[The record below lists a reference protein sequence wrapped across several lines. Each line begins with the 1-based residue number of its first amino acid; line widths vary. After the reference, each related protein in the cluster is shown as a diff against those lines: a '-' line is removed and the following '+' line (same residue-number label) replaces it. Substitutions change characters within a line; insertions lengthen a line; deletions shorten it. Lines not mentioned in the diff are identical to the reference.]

1 MARIVFSTW
10 GSLGDLHPYLALA
23 VELTRRGHRAVVA
36 TLPSWREAVEQAG
49 VRFHPVGP
57 DIPQDEDEA
66 RELVRRVLDARD
78 GPRYLFENV
87 LGPATRESYDAL
99 LAGVEADGG
108 ADLLVTHLIPL
119 TGPLV
124 AETTGIRW
132 VSALVQPLGLL
143 SAYDPPTPPQAPW
156 LRSVLT
162 LHPSIA
168 RAMFGIVRLATR
180 QWVRPTERFRAEL
193 GLPPGSNPVFE
204 GQHSPRLALALFSKL
219 LGERQPDFPP
229 QTLVTGFPF
238 YDAAAERPVAP
249 ELLEFLDAG
258 DPPVLFTLGSSAV
271 WIAGDFYRASIDA
284 ITRIG
289 RRALLLAGDDTER
302 LIAEG
307 LPPGVAAFGYA
318 PHSLVMPR
326 AAVNVHQ
333 GGVGTTGQALRA
345 GRPALVVPFG
355 QDQPDNA
362 RRSVRLGMAR
372 TLSRHAYTPERVA
385 RELSALMDDPRYAGR
400 AREVGAIVG
409 AERGTDTACDA
420 IERVLAEP
428 VPPRAHR

>member
-1 MARIVFSTW
+1 VARVVFSTW

-23 VELTRRGHRAVVA
+23 VELTRRGHHAVIA
-36 TLPSWREAVEQAG
+36 TLPSWREAVEKAG
-49 VRFHPVGP
+49 VGFHPVGP
-57 DIPQDEDEA
+57 DIPEDEDQA

-78 GPRYLFENV
+78 GPRYLFEKV

-108 ADLLVTHLIPL
+108 ADLLVTHVIPL

-124 AETTGIRW
+124 ARKTGIRW

-143 SAYDPPTPPQAPW
+143 SAYDPATPPQAPR
-156 LRSVLT
+156 LRAVLA

-168 RAMFGIVRLATR
+168 RAMFWIGRFATR
-180 QWVRPTERFRAEL
+180 QWIGPAERLRVEL
-193 GLPPGSNPVFE
+193 GLPPCGNLVFE

-229 QTLVTGFPF
+229 QMLVTGFPF

-249 ELLEFLDAG
+249 ELLDFLDAG

-271 WIAGDFYRASIDA
+271 WIAGDFYQASIEA
-284 ITRIG
+284 MARLG

-302 LIAEG
+302 VTAQG
-307 LPPGVAAFGYA
+307 MPPGVAAFAYA

-372 TLSRHAYTPERVA
+372 TISRNAYTPERVA
-385 RELSALMDDPRYAGR
+385 RELSALLDGPGYAAR
-400 AREVGAIVG
+400 AREVAAIVG
-409 AERGTDTACDA
+409 GERGTDTACDA

-428 VPPRAHR
+428 APRSARG